1 MFEKF
6 DIPAFFLSKDAVLA
20 CYACG
25 RTSGLVIDVGASGT
39 MISPV
44 HDGWVDSKGLNRSVV
59 GGRYMDA
66 YVLSLLRSKR
76 LDPLPLFRLVKSV
89 THDKRVVVTKN
100 ISLRNVHPS
109 YDALMNLD
117 IGRDLKE
124 SVCRMGDSAISDS
137 DVRYTNIPS
146 TPYELPDGTV
156 LDLGYERFQVP
167 ELLCDPLPLE
177 QETELAFLGMGSSK
191 CTAFPASFQPVPR
204 LVCDS
209 ILKCEP
215 DTQSTLFSN
224 LVITGT

>member
-6 DIPAFFLSKDAVLA
+6 DIPSFFLSKEAVLS

-44 HDGWVDSKGLNRSVV
+44 LDGWVDSKGLNRSVV

-66 YVLSLLRSKR
+66 YILSLLRSKG
-76 LDPLPLFRLVKSV
+76 LNPSPLFRLIKTVNDRKI
-89 THDKRVVVTKN
+89 VVEKN
-100 ISLRNVHPS
+100 VSLSNVHPS

-124 SVCRMGDSAISDS
+124 SACRMGDTTISDT
-137 DVRYTNIPS
+137 DVRYTNIPC

-177 QETELAFLGMGSSK
+177 QEIELALLGIGSSK
-191 CTAFPASFQPVPR
+191 CTTFPSSFQPVPR
-204 LVCDS
+204 LICDS
-209 ILKCEP
+209 ILKCDPES
-215 DTQSTLFSN
+215 QATLFSN
-224 LVITGT
+224 LVVTGV